1 MVESRSLITPMM
13 VKFSTSTLR
22 HWLWKYV
29 ERFSIHTCKLNRPR
43 CLLAHSSNKSIYSMP
58 DVLKKWYDYFLT
70 TAFSIT
76 HYTFLNRLA
85 PWAFTPWALPPFC
98 PSMKGYERPPTI
110 LMIPSVCLWN
120 RVINMYKSSYTYL
133 HILFW
138 VSFKKRRVGSF
149 HLPRRWK
156 EFHVWHQVAPAPEVH
171 RYFAT
176 SPSPEI
182 ALYLGWDAM

>member
-1 MVESRSLITPMM
+1 
-13 VKFSTSTLR
+13 
-22 HWLWKYV
+22 
-29 ERFSIHTCKLNRPR
+29 
-43 CLLAHSSNKSIYSMP
+43 MP
-58 DVLKKWYDYFLT
+58 DILKKWYGYFLT

-138 VSFKKRRVGSF
+138 GSFKKKAGWFFSSAKALKRISR
-149 HLPRRWK
+149 
-156 EFHVWHQVAPAPEVH
+156 VAPGGTCSRSASIL
-171 RYFAT
+171 RN
-176 SPSPEI
+176 I
-182 ALYLGWDAM
+182 AISWDRSIPGLRRDVGLVPDWYHVYT